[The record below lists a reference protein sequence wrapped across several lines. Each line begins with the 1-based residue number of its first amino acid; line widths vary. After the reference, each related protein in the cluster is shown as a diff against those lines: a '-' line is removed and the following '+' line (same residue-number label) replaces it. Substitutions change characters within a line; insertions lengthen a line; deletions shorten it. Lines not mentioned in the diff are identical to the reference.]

1 MNEDRTE
8 ERLVTDREDL
18 QPEREAVPMAADTE
32 QRERDAAEAAPE
44 AAGASGNVGGHSLRR
59 LAAWALAALLVGGGS
74 LGFGIGA
81 GLRYF
86 ESSKFNNT
94 YYLEE
99 AKGTEAVPVSAV
111 TAGQSIVRIA
121 EQVGPSVVPITSRV
135 TVQDVFMNRSQTEG
149 TGSGVIFNISQ
160 DSIYILTNNHV
171 VDGATEVTVGITD
184 DLNLKAQLVGV
195 DPDTDLAVVKVEK
208 SQVPKDQLTL
218 VKPAVLGNSDAVKVG
233 ETAIAIGNPLGYS
246 RTVTAGIISALDRRV
261 DESLNRLSLIQTDA
275 AINPGNSGGA
285 LVNASGQVIGINTV
299 KIADTKVE
307 GIGFA
312 IPINSAKPIIDQLLT
327 QGYVSRPYLG
337 IAGRDIDAEMSKL
350 YEIPVGVIIMEV
362 IPGGAA
368 EDAGLKK
375 GDVLIAFDGQPVTT
389 MEQLIGLIGTRKVG
403 DQVPVKLV
411 REGSQKIETTVTLQ
425 EKNAGR

>member
-8 ERLVTDREDL
+8 DRLVTEREDL
-18 QPEREAVPMAADTE
+18 QPDHETVPMAADME
-32 QRERDAAEAAPE
+32 QAERDAMEAAPE
-44 AAGASGNVGGHSLRR
+44 AAGASGSVGGHSLRR

-99 AKGTEAVPVSAV
+99 AKGSEAVPVSAV

-135 TVQDVFMNRSQTEG
+135 TIQDVFMNRSQTEG

>member
-8 ERLVTDREDL
+8 DRLVTDREDL
-18 QPEREAVPMAADTE
+18 QPDHETVPMAADME
-32 QRERDAAEAAPE
+32 LAERDAMGAAPE
-44 AAGASGNVGGHSLRR
+44 AAGASGSVGGHSLRR

-99 AKGTEAVPVSAV
+99 AKGSEAVPVSAV

-135 TVQDVFMNRSQTEG
+135 TIQDVFMNRSQTEG

-285 LVNASGQVIGINTV
+285 LVNANGQVIGINTV

-337 IAGRDIDAEMSKL
+337 IAGRDIDSEMSKL